1 MNRNKAIEIIE
12 RQKSYISDLRSS
24 SRSSQ
29 DFIKWKRDTEIAL
42 EKIFGEKSRNVGEF
56 SDINFSPS
64 VFSVPIED
72 KQIRNAYIRGM
83 QKAEA
88 ILSSILDEIRNYGTE
103 NESSEIE
110 VDAISTIERICLRFH
125 TVARQLRARHSN
137 RQTLM
142 IEDEYDVQDLMHALL
157 KIHFDDIR
165 PEEWTPSNSGGSA
178 RVDFLL
184 KNEKI
189 VIEIKKTRTSL
200 KPNEIGS
207 QLLVDIARYRQ
218 HPDCELLFCFIYDP
232 EGIIGNPIGFER
244 DLENSGNDL
253 KVRTIVGPKG

>member
-1 MNRNKAIEIIE
+1 MNRDKAIQIIE
-12 RQKSYISDLRSS
+12 RQKAFISELRSS
-24 SRSSQ
+24 SRTDQ
-29 DFIKWKRDTEIAL
+29 NFIKWKRDTEVAL
-42 EKIFGEKSRNVGEF
+42 EKIFGEKSRNVSEF
-56 SDINFSPS
+56 SDISFSPS
-64 VFSVPIED
+64 AFSIPIEE
-72 KQIRNAYIRGM
+72 KQIRNAYNKGM
-83 QKAEA
+83 QKSEA
-88 ILSSILDEIRNYGTE
+88 ILSSILDEIINYGTGTDSYE
-103 NESSEIE
+103 TE
-110 VDAISTIERICLRFH
+110 VDAISTIERICLKFH
-125 TVARQLRARHSN
+125 AVARQLRARHSN
-137 RQTLM
+137 RQTLA

-157 KIHFDDIR
+157 KINFDDIR

-184 KNEKI
+184 KREKI

-200 KPNEIGS
+200 KPSEIGA

-244 DLENSGNDL
+244 DLENSGSDL